1 MPQVGIVMGSR
12 SDEPVM
18 ESCGEILESF
28 GISFEVRVHSAHRTP
43 EKVRAY
49 AVSARERGIQVLI
62 AAAGGA
68 AHLPGVLASWT
79 SLPIIG
85 VPLATSE
92 LSGIDSLYSIVQM
105 PPGMP
110 VATVS
115 VGAWGARNAAS
126 LPAQTTAWQAERVRA
141 AYDAYRAKLAEG

>member
-115 VGAWGARNAAS
+115 VGAWGARNAAY
-126 LPAQTTAWQAERVRA
+126 LAAQIIALQDERVRA

>member
-12 SDEPVM
+12 SDESVM
-18 ESCGEILESF
+18 EPCGEILESF
-28 GISFEVRVHSAHRTP
+28 GISYEIRVHSAHRNP
-43 EKVRAY
+43 EKARAY
-49 AVSARERGIQVLI
+49 ALSARERGIQVLI

-79 SLPIIG
+79 SLPVIG

-115 VGAWGARNAAS
+115 VGAWGARNAAY
-126 LPAQTTAWQAERVRA
+126 LAAQIIGLQDERVRA